1 MFDFLIGFIEK
12 MLTWIIDLI
21 FSVVKFPDAPPGLV
35 STVNQMFD
43 IVRSGLGIIDFFLP
57 LSTIS
62 TVLSAWLIVW
72 GMVHAYDVLMW
83 IVRKFP
89 ILGIK

>member
-43 IVRSGLGIIDFFLP
+43 IGYLLVCGQISILQNFNTL
-57 LSTIS
+57 TI
-62 TVLSAWLIVW
+62 
-72 GMVHAYDVLMW
+72 
-83 IVRKFP
+83 
-89 ILGIK
+89 